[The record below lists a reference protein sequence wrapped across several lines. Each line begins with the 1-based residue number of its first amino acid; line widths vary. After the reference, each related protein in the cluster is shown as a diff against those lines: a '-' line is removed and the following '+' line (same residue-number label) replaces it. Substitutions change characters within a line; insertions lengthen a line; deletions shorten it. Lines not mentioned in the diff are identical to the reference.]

1 VTSVLVGGRDPAQL
15 AQTLAAGNVTLDAET
30 RARISALSPAP
41 APATDR
47 NEETSAHNYGSR

>member
-1 VTSVLVGGRDPAQL
+1 VLVGGRNPEQL
-15 AQTLAAGNVTLDAET
+15 APTLAANGFDLDVET
-30 RARISALSPAP
+30 RERISALSPAP